1 MLLEMAMGKY
11 PPGITT
17 PYLYPRQKNNSIGS
31 PIYTGG
37 YGFTPIPI
45 LTHVTKI
52 TLSDHPYTLVG
63 MDLPPDPYPCGYGS
77 PIGSPVPTKIK
88 HLSKYYIIQMSTISI

>member
-1 MLLEMAMGKY
+1 MAMGKY

-17 PYLYPRQKNNSIGS
+17 PYPYPRHKNNPIGS

-37 YGFTPIPI
+37 YEFT
-45 LTHVTKI
+45 
-52 TLSDHPYTLVG
+52 
-63 MDLPPDPYPCGYGS
+63 PYPCGYGS

-88 HLSKYYIIQMSTISI
+88 HLSKYYINVKYMYLNTITKFLV